1 MTDVEVHTPG
11 AVPAIPARS
20 EWDVIQAQAAVLARS
35 GIVPAAYRRK
45 PDDIIAAALFGRT
58 VGFDVP
64 TSLRL
69 IHVVEGRPTFAADA
83 LVAMVRRAG
92 HSLSGETGASRAVA
106 RGRRADTG
114 DEMTVEWTMDM
125 AKAARLDGKAVWKSY
140 PQSMLWARAVSQL
153 CRMLFAD
160 VTLGM
165 AYTPEELDPNVALD
179 AAGNVIDVVEAPDP
193 DEVERARQ
201 REARDARMR
210 EWAESLDEEHSV
222 LWVEWKAAHPK
233 WFKSDDGRN
242 EAHQALAEI
251 YAACMAGAGAE
262 PFGDEIV
269 DAELVDDLP
278 SSEVVKPEPASSLDD
293 GSSPMATTAMI
304 RKLQIECNALGPQQ
318 RADRL
323 AWATVELA
331 RQVESFNTLTR
342 DEASYL
348 ITVATA
354 ARECAVDGEG
364 GAA

>member
-1 MTDVEVHTPG
+1 MTDVEVHTPS

-92 HSLSGETGASRAVA
+92 HSLSGETTPTRAVA
-106 RGRRADTG
+106 RGKRADTS
-114 DEMTVEWTMDM
+114 DEMVVEWTLDM
-125 AKAARLDGKAVWKSY
+125 AEAAGLAKKAVWRSY

-165 AYTPEELDPNVALD
+165 AYTPEELDPDVQLD
-179 AAGNVIDVVEAPDP
+179 AAGNVIDVDEMPDP

-201 REARDARMR
+201 REARDARMA
-210 EWAESLDEEHSV
+210 EWAKALTGEHA
-222 LWVEWKAAHPK
+222 EAWKAWKAERPA

-242 EAHQALAEI
+242 EAHQALADI
-251 YAACMAGAGAE
+251 YAGCMAAAGTE
-262 PFGDEIV
+262 PFAVV
-269 DAELVDDLP
+269 DAELVDEP
-278 SSEVVKPEPASSLDD
+278 APAANEVEKPASSPED
-293 GSSPMATTAMI
+293 GSSPMASTAMI
-304 RKLQIECNALGPQQ
+304 RKLQLECNAIGLQQ
-318 RADRL
+318 RDARL
-323 AWATVELA
+323 AWATDELG
-331 RQVESFNTLTR
+331 RPVESFNTLTR
-342 DEASYL
+342 DEASFL

-354 ARECAVDGEG
+354 SRADAEPEGES
-364 GAA
+364 